1 VLFSKNDLEIFWY
14 YSIMMTTTTE
24 NIQIGDER
32 FRKVQI
38 EKPNTDLDLAKLE
51 KFYDRHR
58 KAVKKYQEKN
68 KEQLKEKQKKY
79 LSKLKDDKD
88 RYEEH
93 LEKRRNYYNNVLV
106 PRKKKILEE
115 KHEAKKTTLVI

>member
-1 VLFSKNDLEIFWY
+1 
-14 YSIMMTTTTE
+14 MTTATD
-24 NIQIGDER
+24 NIPIGDER

-38 EKPNTDLDLAKLE
+38 ERPTPDIDLAKLE

-79 LSKLKDDKD
+79 MSKLKEDKE
-88 RYEEH
+88 RYSQH
-93 LEKRRNYYNNVLV
+93 LEKRRNYYNNILM
-106 PRKKKILEE
+106 PRKKQKLEE
-115 KHEAKKTTLVI
+115 EHEAKKTTLVI